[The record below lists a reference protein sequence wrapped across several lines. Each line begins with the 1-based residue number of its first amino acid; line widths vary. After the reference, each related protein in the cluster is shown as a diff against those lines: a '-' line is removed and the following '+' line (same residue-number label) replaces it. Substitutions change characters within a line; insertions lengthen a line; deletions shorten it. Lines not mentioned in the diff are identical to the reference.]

1 MTYNP
6 VKEVRELA
14 DVLSK
19 EWNLPI
25 KDFYTEEVE
34 YIGMIVQI
42 CNDDVRNIL
51 GLTA

>member
-6 VKEVRELA
+6 VKEVKELA
-14 DVLSK
+14 ETLSC

-42 CNDDVRNIL
+42 NNDDVKGIL
-51 GLTA
+51 GLTF